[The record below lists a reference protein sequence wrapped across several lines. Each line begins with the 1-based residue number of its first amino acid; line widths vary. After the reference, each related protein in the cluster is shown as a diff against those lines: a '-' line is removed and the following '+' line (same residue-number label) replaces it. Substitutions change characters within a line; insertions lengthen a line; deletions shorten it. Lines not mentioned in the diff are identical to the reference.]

1 MTKVGRG
8 ENLKR
13 RIISA
18 LLIIISVGITLAL
31 LEGVL
36 RIVNYPKPVI
46 SGWKTL
52 NSYPSER
59 HQLGF
64 RGQPIEYQNDDFV
77 IVLVG
82 DSQVEARACAY
93 GWMPERR
100 LEFYLNSKGKKVKVF
115 SLGGPATGQDQ
126 QFLSLKEYYQ
136 KFRAD
141 MVIVWFTAAND
152 VWNNTF
158 PSNDDRTP
166 KPTFWLEG
174 GQLMGPT
181 EMTGQPMR
189 ETPRLKLTQLWRKYF
204 PYSREKDWAK
214 FLPSPYVPMTSYNGP
229 VNYDWQKRLEAS
241 PLYLR
246 YENFDTDKNDRA
258 LYFTPRSPRVQYGL
272 DLTRKLLQEMEQLAA
287 SHGGRFAIFRAENPP
302 SATSGK
308 GAVEDTV
315 YILNGK
321 FYQVSSRQ
329 YKENLDYLSQ
339 GFSSYIVPVT
349 VDPANVGPED
359 AHLNEHANDQV
370 MRDLAAAIE
379 SAIPARK

>member
-1 MTKVGRG
+1 MREACEKERD
-8 ENLKR
+8 EKLKR

-18 LLIIISVGITLAL
+18 LVIIISVGLTLIL
-31 LEGVL
+31 CEGVL
-36 RIVNYPKPVI
+36 QIANYPKPVI

-52 NSYPSER
+52 NSYQSER

-64 RGQPIEYQNDDFV
+64 RGQPIEFQNDDFV

-82 DSQVEARACAY
+82 DSQVEAKACAY

-100 LEFYLNSKGKKVKVF
+100 LEFYLNSKGKKVKAF

-126 QFLSLKEYYQ
+126 QLLSLKEYYQ
-136 KFRAD
+136 RFRAD
-141 MVIVWFTAAND
+141 MVILWFTAAND

-166 KPTFWLEG
+166 KPTFWLKD
-174 GQLMGPT
+174 GQLTGPT

-189 ETPRLKLTQLWRKYF
+189 ETPRLKMTQLWRKFF
-204 PYSREKDWAK
+204 PYSRDKDWAK
-214 FLPSPYVPMTSYNGP
+214 FLPAPYAPMASYDGP
-229 VNYDWQKRLEAS
+229 VREEWQKRLEAS

-272 DLTRKLLQEMEQLAA
+272 DLTHKLFQDMRILTVT
-287 SHGGRFAIFRAENPP
+287 HGGQFAILRAENPP
-302 SATSGK
+302 SAT
-308 GAVEDTV
+308 EDGV

-321 FYQVSSRQ
+321 FYKVSSGQ
-329 YKENLDYLSQ
+329 YKENLDYLTD
-339 GFSSYIVPVT
+339 GFSSYLVPVT
-349 VDPANVGPED
+349 VEPPNVGPED

-370 MRDLAAAIE
+370 MRDLANAIE
-379 SAIPARK
+379 RLIPPRK